1 MEEGLAKLR
10 ELRAR
15 MAEAGVD
22 YHGRVYNQA
31 LIGYLEVEFMFELA
45 EIIAV
50 SSIAREES
58 RGSHSRKDFPDRDD
72 ESWLVHTMAYMDT
85 DGPRLEY
92 VPPTLGTFEV
102 KERVY

>member
-1 MEEGLAKLR
+1 
-10 ELRAR
+10 

-22 YHGRVYNQA
+22 YAGRVYNQA

-45 EIIAV
+45 EIIAI
-50 SSIAREES
+50 SAIAREES
-58 RGSHSRKDFPDRDD
+58 RGSHSRTDFPDRDD
-72 ESWLVHTMAYMDT
+72 GTWLVHTMAYQEV

-102 KERVY
+102 RERVY

>member
-1 MEEGLAKLR
+1 
-10 ELRAR
+10 
-15 MAEAGVD
+15 
-22 YHGRVYNQA
+22 
-31 LIGYLEVEFMFELA
+31 MFELA
-45 EIIAV
+45 EIIAL

-72 ESWLVHTMAYMDT
+72 EMWLVHTMAYQDA